1 MGKRFFC
8 PIELLYSLFGD
19 TLMTR
24 KLSFVFIPRV
34 VNEERGY
41 QRNNS
46 VVEKNVGWKT
56 EYMSIK
62 RLVPPVGLNLQ
73 NEEFDQIEWKL
84 CIKLG
89 YSASCNICISNQ

>member
-46 VVEKNVGWKT
+46 VVEKNVG
-56 EYMSIK
+56 
-62 RLVPPVGLNLQ
+62 
-73 NEEFDQIEWKL
+73 
-84 CIKLG
+84 
-89 YSASCNICISNQ
+89 

>member
-46 VVEKNVGWKT
+46 AVEMNVGWKT
-56 EYMSIK
+56 EYMSIM
-62 RLVPPVGLNLQ
+62 RFVPPVGLNLQ
-73 NEEFDQIEWKL
+73 NEEFDQIERKL